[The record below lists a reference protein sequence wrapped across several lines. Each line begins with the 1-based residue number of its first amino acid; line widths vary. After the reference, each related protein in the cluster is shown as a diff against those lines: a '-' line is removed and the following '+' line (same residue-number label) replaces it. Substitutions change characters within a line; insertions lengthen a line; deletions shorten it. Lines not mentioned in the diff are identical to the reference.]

1 MNWLY
6 SLLLGVI
13 QGITE
18 FLPVSSFGHLV
29 ILQHFLNIGEV
40 PVLFDLLLHA
50 ATLAVVILFFR
61 DRIGRMAAGV
71 WRELFVP
78 AKRTASDKK
87 ELSVFG
93 VLITGTVI
101 TGGIGLVV
109 RNYSESFN
117 PDLVYVLFLVTG
129 IILILSTL
137 IAPKTTRS
145 EPNLRQG
152 IIIGIAQGFGTLPG
166 ISRSGITISAALW
179 SGIDRERAGELS
191 FLFSIPAILGA
202 VVLELGSSSSMN
214 GELSFGIIV
223 VGMAAAALAGFLSL
237 RLLIAVIR
245 AKKLHYFSWYLIPLG
260 VLGLIFF

>member
-1 MNWLY
+1 MSWLY
-6 SLLLGVI
+6 SLLLGTV

-29 ILQHFLNIGEV
+29 ILQHFLDINEV
-40 PVLFDLLLHA
+40 PVLYNLLLHT

-61 DRIGRMAAGV
+61 DRIGRMGAGV
-71 WRELFVP
+71 WRALFVP
-78 AKRTASDKK
+78 EKRTERDKK

-93 VLITGTVI
+93 ILIAGSII
-101 TGGIGLVV
+101 TGGIGLVM
-109 RNYSESFN
+109 RKYIESFN
-117 PDLVYVLFLVTG
+117 TDIVYILLLITG

-137 IAPKTTRS
+137 IAPKTTHP

-152 IIIGIAQGFGTLPG
+152 IIIGIAQGIGTLPG

-179 SGIDRERAGELS
+179 SGIDREHAGELS

-202 VVLELGSSSSMN
+202 VVLELVSSSSMPRVLPL
-214 GELSFGIIV
+214 GSII

-260 VLGLIFF
+260 ISGLIFF